1 MTVCPKSSPP
11 SAPHP
16 MHCPKQI
23 APGAVPQHTWAVWR
37 HLSLLPD
44 CCSSSAP
51 CTYPCHLPSPRCR
64 APTVPPPD
72 CIQIGRCPALSP
84 PAAGGWQGLSRT
96 PGTPLPIGHCLPLH
110 CSRHQRRANSPK
122 ISQEGGG
129 GGLTEPPSRRTYG
142 REGSPWQELV
152 TSGGG
157 WLGPVPV
164 PSTQRPEWAQPMP
177 WPKP

>member
-23 APGAVPQHTWAVWR
+23 APGAVPQHTWAAWR

-72 CIQIGRCPALSP
+72 CIQIGGCPALSP

-129 GGLTEPPSRRTYG
+129 GRANRAPLETHIWQRGIPMAGIGDLRG
-142 REGSPWQELV
+142 RLAGTSPCPQY
-152 TSGGG
+152 
-157 WLGPVPV
+157 
-164 PSTQRPEWAQPMP
+164 PET
-177 WPKP
+177 